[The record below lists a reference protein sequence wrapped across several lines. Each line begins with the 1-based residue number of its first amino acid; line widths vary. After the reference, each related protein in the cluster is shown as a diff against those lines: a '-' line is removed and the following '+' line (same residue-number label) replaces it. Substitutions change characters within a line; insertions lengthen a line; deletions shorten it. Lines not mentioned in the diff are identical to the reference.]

1 MANANVGFGM
11 KPINTAGSTPATS
24 GTNAYHIKSDAS
36 AIFQGSPVIA
46 TNDGTIAVSSSASG
60 DTLKFIGVF
69 AGCEYV
75 DATTGKKKFSNTWPG
90 SGSADTNFDIIANVY
105 DNPMQRFVICSD
117 ATLTDKATA
126 IATIFE
132 NAEFSAESGKGAA
145 NGSTTT
151 GISAAQLDVST
162 VDASDLSHP
171 LKIVGIMDD
180 PENADFTAAGIPLI
194 VMINNH
200 ALTAPATGGSAE
212 GTIS

>member
-1 MANANVGFGM
+1 MANANVGFGL

-24 GTNAYHIKSDAS
+24 GTNAYFIDSAAS
-36 AIFQGSPVIA
+36 AIYQGSPVIA
-46 TNDGTIAVSSSASG
+46 TDGGEIAVSSSASG
-60 DTLKFIGVF
+60 DTLKFVGVF

-75 DATTGKKKFSNTWPG
+75 SSTTGKKVFSNYWPG
-90 SGSADTNFDIIANVY
+90 SGADTNFDIIGHVY
-105 DNPMQRFVICSD
+105 DNPMQRFVVCSD
-117 ATLTDKATA
+117 ASLTNKAGA

-132 NAEFSAESGKGAA
+132 LAEFSAESGKGAA

-171 LKIVGIMDD
+171 LKIVGVLDD

-200 ALTAPATGGSAE
+200 ALLAGSAE
-212 GTIS
+212 ATVA